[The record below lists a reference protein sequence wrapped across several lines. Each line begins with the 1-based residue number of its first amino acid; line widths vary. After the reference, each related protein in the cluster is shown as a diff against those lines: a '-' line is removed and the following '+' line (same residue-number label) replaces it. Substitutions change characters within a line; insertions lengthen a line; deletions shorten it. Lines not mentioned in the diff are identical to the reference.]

1 MKNEQIRTI
10 EVYKETI
17 NRGIEDLLETAEAL
31 EYSEKV
37 AMQLDAYILELDDL
51 KVETNSAVI
60 ALLRN
65 AGTEC
70 E

>member
-1 MKNEQIRTI
+1 MKCLIKKI
-10 EVYKETI
+10 EMYKETI

-31 EYSEKV
+31 EYSEKA
-37 AMQLDAYILELDDL
+37 AMELDAYILELDDL

-65 AGTEC
+65 AGTKKE
-70 E
+70 

>member
-1 MKNEQIRTI
+1 MKSLIKKI
-10 EVYKETI
+10 EMYKETI

-31 EYSEKV
+31 KYSEKA
-37 AMQLDAYILELDDL
+37 AMELEEYIFELDDL

-65 AGTEC
+65 AGTEG

>member
-1 MKNEQIRTI
+1 MKCLIKKI
-10 EVYKETI
+10 EMYKETI
-17 NRGIEDLLETAEAL
+17 DRGIGDLLETAEAL

-65 AGTEC
+65 AGTEG